1 MKYLNGT
8 MATLAV
14 TAALALTGCGS
25 DSSDAAGAPS
35 APNTPGSVGV
45 TQPGAQ
51 DFGLFR
57 QILEDGGIPGP
68 ETLDDL
74 GFFAEH
80 KLDYPAATCGQ
91 DICMH
96 GLLGVMGNMISG
108 STCTLIQIGLN
119 SPLDPAEI
127 VRPPLHLVIA
137 VDVSGSMAGEP
148 IEALREGLLQMIPH
162 LEPTD
167 RVSLVKYSDEA
178 EVVFEAVP
186 AAQSEILSGAFAGL
200 ALGGSTN
207 LYDGLFT
214 AFEIAD
220 AHQDPAWQNRVIFL
234 SDGMATAGLTNPAKL
249 TSLAEGYAKQGI
261 GLTTIGVGTDFNV
274 DVMRDLG
281 EVGAG
286 NFYFLEDPRAVRE
299 VFTDEVKTFLVPLAL
314 DARIDVE
321 VGSGYEIRRAYGTNG
336 WEGGAAGG
344 AVEIPSLFFA
354 GRTSSEEP
362 IEEGRRGG
370 GGAILLELVASQDL
384 SGVQDPFE
392 VGGLSLSWK
401 HPVTGE
407 LHQEQALIQAPHA
420 PDAPPQQGYF
430 TDDTVEKGFVMLNL
444 FAGFQIAT
452 ELAADS
458 DPRMARRTL
467 EAMRPNV
474 ASWVAANPDPDITD
488 DLRYVDL
495 FIQNLLVAEAS
506 TSVQQPADP
515 PEGVN
520 PPDPWP
526 YD

>member
-1 MKYLNGT
+1 MKYDNGII
-8 MATLAV
+8 AILTLAG
-14 TAALALTGCGS
+14 ALALPGCSESS
-25 DSSDAAGAPS
+25 DSGAPE
-35 APNTPGSVGV
+35 AATTPGSVGV
-45 TQPGAQ
+45 TQAGAQ

-68 ETLDDL
+68 DTLDDL

-80 KLDYPAATCGQ
+80 KLDYPEATCGQ

-108 STCTLIQIGLN
+108 STCTLVQIGLN
-119 SPLDPAEI
+119 SPLDPETI

-137 VDVSGSMAGEP
+137 VDVSGSMVGEP
-148 IEALREGLLQMIPH
+148 IESLREGLVQMIPH

-167 RVSLVKYSDEA
+167 RVSLVTYSDEA
-178 EVVFEAVP
+178 QVVFEAVP
-186 AAQSEILSGAFAGL
+186 ADQTQILADAFTGL

-214 AFEIAD
+214 AFQIAD
-220 AHQDPAWQNRVIFL
+220 AHQDPAWQNRVVFL
-234 SDGMATAGLTNPAKL
+234 SDGMATSGLLNPAKL
-249 TSLAEGYAKQGI
+249 TSLAEGYARQGI
-261 GLTTIGVGTDFNV
+261 GLTTIGVGKDFNV
-274 DVMRDLG
+274 DAMRDLG

-286 NFYFLEDPRAVRE
+286 NFYFLEDPRSVRE

-321 VGSGYEIRRAYGTNG
+321 VGGGYSIRRAYGTNG

-344 AVEIPSLFFA
+344 VVAIPSLFFA
-354 GRTSSEEP
+354 GRTSSEDP
-362 IEEGRRGG
+362 IDEGRRGG
-370 GGAILLELVASQDL
+370 GGAILLELVANQDQ
-384 SGVQDPFE
+384 SGIQDPLE
-392 VGGLSLSWK
+392 VGGLALSWT

-407 LHQEQALIQAPHA
+407 VHEEQALIQAPHA
-420 PDAPPQQGYF
+420 PDAPPAQGYF

-444 FAGFQIAT
+444 FAGFQLAT
-452 ELAADS
+452 QLAADS

-474 ASWVAANPDPDITD
+474 AGWLAQNPDPDITD

-506 TSVQQPADP
+506 TKFQQPSDP
-515 PEGVN
+515 PEVVN
-520 PPDPWP
+520 PPNPWP